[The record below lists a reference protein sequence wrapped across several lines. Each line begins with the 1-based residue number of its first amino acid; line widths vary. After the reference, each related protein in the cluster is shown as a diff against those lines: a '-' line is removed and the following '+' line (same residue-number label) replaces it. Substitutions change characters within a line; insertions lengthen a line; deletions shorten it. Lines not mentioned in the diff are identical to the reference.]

1 VRVGY
6 DGTAYLE
13 PTTGVGQYVRA
24 LWHEFQRGLPGVE
37 PVMLLAGPRET
48 LVEAPPGEVIVEE
61 PPARLATGKARKL
74 WWEQIGLPRA
84 TRRAG
89 VDLVHVPYHSVPLR
103 RDRPHLVTIHD
114 LVPLVFPV
122 YMNTRQMQAYYRL
135 ACYTAARADLILTD
149 SDHSAGDLEHY
160 LGIPREHVRAIPLA
174 ASDFYRPL
182 PPDDPTIAAARTKFG
197 ITGPFVF
204 NVGGL
209 DVRKNLTTLIRAF
222 ALAQPQLPAGTQ
234 LVIAGAPHS
243 AHPDRFPALAPIVAA
258 CGLAEV
264 TVLTG
269 RISDE
274 EKLAL
279 LNAAELYA
287 YPCLYEGFGISPLEA
302 MRCGTPVISSDRS
315 SLPEVVGEGGLLIEP
330 TPEKFGAAIAFVMET
345 PHERREMRRRAL
357 AQAGEFTWARTAQ
370 LTAAAYEET
379 LSRAAAT
386 GRGRKRAVVGA
397 R

>member
-1 VRVGY
+1 LP
-6 DGTAYLE
+6 DIE
-13 PTTGVGQYVRA
+13 PIM
-24 LWHEFQRGLPGVE
+24 LLPG
-37 PVMLLAGPRET
+37 PRAT
-48 LVEAPPGEVIVEE
+48 LPEMPPGEVVIEE
-61 PPARLATGKARKL
+61 PPARAAGGKARKL

-103 RDRPHLVTIHD
+103 RDLPHLVTIHD
-114 LVPLVFPV
+114 LIPLVYPV
-122 YMNTRQMQAYYRL
+122 YMNTRQMQVYYRL

-160 LGIPREHVRAIPLA
+160 LAIPRERVRAIPLA
-174 ASDFYRPL
+174 ASDLYRPL
-182 PPDDPTIAAARTKFG
+182 PPDDPTIAAARAKFG

-222 ALAQPQLPAGTQ
+222 ALAQPQLPPGTQ

-243 AHPDRFPALAPIVAA
+243 AHPDRFPDLTLTIAA
-258 CGLAEV
+258 CGLADV

-287 YPCLYEGFGISPLEA
+287 YPCLYDGFGISPLEA
-302 MRCGTPVISSDRS
+302 MRCGTPTISSDRS

-330 TPEKFGAAIAFVMET
+330 TPEKFGAAIAFVMGT
-345 PHERREMRRRAL
+345 PHERRVLRRRAL
-357 AQAGEFTWARTAQ
+357 ARADEFSWARTAQ

-379 LSRAAAT
+379 LYRARST
-386 GRGRKRAVVGA
+386 GRGRKRVVVGA